1 MRIAS
6 YIAATLMLAT
16 AASACAKTDAF
27 IRECMITESVNAYQG
42 ACPCPWSKASNGTV
56 CGERSSWSRHP
67 GKRALCFHGD
77 ITQGMVDE
85 YREFV
90 RVGTACHE
98 NCDGR

>member
-6 YIAATLMLAT
+6 CIAATLMLAS
-16 AASACAKTDAF
+16 AASAFSKTDDE
-27 IRECMITESVNAYQG
+27 IRECMISESVHAYQG

-67 GKRALCFHGD
+67 RKRALCYQGD

-85 YREFV
+85 YRELI
-90 RVGTACHE
+90 RIGTACRE
-98 NCDGR
+98 VCNDR